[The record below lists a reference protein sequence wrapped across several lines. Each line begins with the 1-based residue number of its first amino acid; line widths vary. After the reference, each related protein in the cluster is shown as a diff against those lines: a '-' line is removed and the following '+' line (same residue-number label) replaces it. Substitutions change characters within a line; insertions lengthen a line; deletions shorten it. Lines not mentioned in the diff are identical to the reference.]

1 MTDAKIALGEA
12 VARHRAGEPNRARE
26 LCNRILEHEPEHPDA
41 LHLLGIL
48 EAEQGRSVR
57 ALRLVSRALS
67 QDPDNPV
74 FLNSLANLLLE
85 QGRVDEAR
93 AALRDALRKQADY
106 ADAHYNLGRVHRAA
120 GQLDLAQRSFRR
132 ALSID
137 PAFAKAALGLGQ
149 TYYDLGR
156 SSQALQHLE
165 YALQADPDNADA
177 LCYCGRALAD
187 TGHTDL
193 ALNFL
198 RKAIEA
204 APDDLSHTLAT
215 IGVLQGIEFVA
226 EYPWF
231 EQFLVDCLDNP
242 LLSDAAV
249 TNAALSLLWI
259 KPAMRD
265 ALAADGLTASQ
276 LAGLAKEPLLLR
288 LLSKTTVRSWAFEE
302 FFTKLRLTLA
312 RMRDP
317 DHLTLLAGVAEQAF
331 NAGYVQYQSAV
342 EAAIEQELL
351 QKEVASLT
359 PVELMVLASYRALI
373 DVPGAA
379 EIPDPSGFAEST
391 QRVIRRT
398 LREPLRERE
407 IQSQIVALTP
417 IRDAISTRVRA
428 QYEEHPYPRWI
439 NIQSVNDRNERLVD
453 EIARHALNFE
463 DPGWPQRP
471 RVLVPGCGTGY
482 HPLSLARQH
491 PETDVLAVDLSR
503 ASLAYA
509 IRKQEELQFTNVRFC
524 QADLLCLGELSDR
537 FEYIDCA
544 GVLHH
549 LGSPL
554 EGWRVLSGLL
564 EPGGVMRIGLYSEL
578 ARKTVVAAREK
589 IVAMRIPSTPSA
601 IKDFRRAI
609 MSDPEL
615 SELRSLAK
623 SSGDFFSMGEIR
635 DLLFH
640 EQEHRFDLPTIKQYL
655 DTLGLEF
662 AGFLLQD
669 RDVVRTFQAL
679 NPGRAQWL
687 DLDCWSEFEARHPNT
702 FLRMYQFY
710 CLKPKRDLAAPGS

>member
-1 MTDAKIALGEA
+1 MRSATDAKIAE
-12 VARHRAGEPNRARE
+12 
-26 LCNRILEHEPEHPDA
+26 
-41 LHLLGIL
+41 
-48 EAEQGRSVR
+48 
-57 ALRLVSRALS
+57 
-67 QDPDNPV
+67 
-74 FLNSLANLLLE
+74 
-85 QGRVDEAR
+85 
-93 AALRDALRKQADY
+93 
-106 ADAHYNLGRVHRAA
+106 AHYNLGLIHRAS
-120 GQLDLAQRSFRR
+120 GQLDLAQKSFRE
-132 ALSID
+132 ALTID
-137 PAFAKAALGLGQ
+137 PTFAKAALGLGQ

-165 YALQADPDNADA
+165 QALQGDPDDADA
-177 LCYCGRALAD
+177 LCYCGQALAD

-193 ALNFL
+193 ALKFL

-204 APDDLSHTLAT
+204 APDDLSYTLAA
-215 IGVLQGIEFVA
+215 INVLQRIEFIA
-226 EYPWF
+226 EYPWY

-242 LLSDAAV
+242 LLTHAAV
-249 TNAALSLLWI
+249 TNVALSLLWI

-265 ALAADGLTASQ
+265 ALAADHLDSSH
-276 LAGLAKEPLLLR
+276 LARLAQEPLFLR
-288 LLSKTTVRSWAFEE
+288 LLSKTIVRSRAFEE
-302 FFTKLRLTLA
+302 FFTKLRLTLT

-331 NAGYVQYQSAV
+331 NAGYVQYQSDV
-342 EAAIEQELL
+342 EAGLEQELL
-351 QKEVASLT
+351 AKKAASLT
-359 PVELMVLASYRALI
+359 PVELMALASYRALI

-379 EIPDPSGFAEST
+379 EIPDQSGFPEST

-398 LREPLRERE
+398 LREPSHERE
-407 IQSQIVALTP
+407 IKSKIVALTP
-417 IRDAISTRVRA
+417 IRDAISKRVQA

-453 EIARHALNFE
+453 EIGKHALDFS

-471 RVLVPGCGTGY
+471 KVLVPGCGTGY
-482 HPLSLARQH
+482 HPLSLARKH

-509 IRKQEELQFTNVRFC
+509 IRKQEELKFTNVRFC

-549 LGSPL
+549 LESPL

-564 EPGGVMRIGLYSEL
+564 APGGVMRIGLYSEL
-578 ARKTVVAAREK
+578 ARKAIVAAREM
-589 IVAMRIPSTPSA
+589 IAAMRIPSTPSA
-601 IKDFRRAI
+601 IRNFRQAI

-623 SSGDFFSMGEIR
+623 TAGDFFSMGEVR

-640 EQEHRFDLPTIKQYL
+640 VQEHRFRLPTIKQYL

-662 AGFLLQD
+662 GGFLLED
-669 RDVVRTFQAL
+669 RDVVRNFHAL
-679 NPGRAQWL
+679 NPARTQWL
-687 DLDCWSEFEARHPNT
+687 DLDCWAEFETRHPNT
-702 FLRMYQFY
+702 FHRMYQFY
-710 CLKPKRDLAAPGS
+710 CLKPDHPA